1 MPFKVLVV
9 DDELRDLETTKLIL
23 EREADLLVQTTNN
36 PDEAARRIR
45 SEPNGYAVVL
55 LDLKMPGKDGVQLA
69 KQLLAINS
77 HLQIV
82 MNSGDKSR
90 EALKQSYAVG
100 IADFIE
106 KDMDPN
112 EFRSRIRQL
121 CKKFEETVQTF
132 ELANTNDENEEL
144 IRSIA
149 MVGKSQQM
157 ADVAT
162 LVHQVAP
169 KDCNVLIQGESGTGK
184 ELIARAIH
192 KNSLR
197 KQKTFVAINVG
208 AIPENLLESDLFGHE
223 RGAFTGADRAKVGK
237 LKLADGGTVFLD
249 EIGDM
254 KPDLQVKLLRF
265 LQEGEI
271 HPVGSVKTEKIDVRV
286 VAASHVDLEKAVVLG
301 KFREDLFYRLNVV
314 KITVPPLRA
323 RPEDIRPLIA
333 HFQMAF
339 GAERKTI
346 LMKTVRY
353 LERYPWKGNIRELEN
368 EMERLMTIV
377 PANRIEPGHL
387 SSKFFLD
394 HEHQRS
400 GDFDC
405 TYPEFIA
412 HLEEREREYI
422 VANLTKSSS
431 LREAVKQRMKAPL
444 ATIYGR
450 MKKLG
455 IKGGESYE
463 QTI

>member
-1 MPFKVLVV
+1 MPFKILVV

-23 EREADLLVQTTNN
+23 ERETDLLVRTTNN
-36 PDEAARRIR
+36 PDEAIACIR
-45 SEPNGYAVVL
+45 AEPNGHAVVL
-55 LDLKMPGKDGVQLA
+55 LDLKMPGKDGVLLA
-69 KQLLAINS
+69 KQMLAMNP

-90 EALKQSYAVG
+90 EALKMSYAAG
-100 IADFIE
+100 ITDFIE
-106 KDMDPN
+106 KDTDPN
-112 EFRSRIRQL
+112 EFRARIREL
-121 CKKFEETVQTF
+121 CKKFEEAFQTF
-132 ELANTNDENEEL
+132 EHKNANGENESL
-144 IRSIA
+144 IRSIG
-149 MVGKSQQM
+149 MVGKSQEM
-157 ADVAT
+157 AEVAT

-169 KDCNVLIQGESGTGK
+169 KDCNVIIHGESGTGK

-197 KQKTFVAINVG
+197 RHKTFVAINVG

-237 LKLADGGTVFLD
+237 LRLADGGTVFLD

-271 HPVGSVKTEKIDVRV
+271 HPVGSVKTEKVDVRV
-286 VAASHVDLEKAVVLG
+286 VVASHVDLEQAVMLG

-314 KITVPPLRA
+314 KISVPPLRA
-323 RPEDIRPLIA
+323 RPEDIRTLIA
-333 HFQMAF
+333 HFQNVFEAND
-339 GAERKTI
+339 KTI
-346 LMKTVRY
+346 LMKTIRY

-377 PANRIEPGHL
+377 PAKRIEPGHL
-387 SSKFFLD
+387 SGKFFL
-394 HEHQRS
+394 EQEQQRL
-400 GDFDC
+400 GDYDC

-412 HLEEREREYI
+412 HLEEKEREYI
-422 VANLTKSSS
+422 LANLSKSSS
-431 LREAVKQRMKAPL
+431 LRDAVKHRMKAPL

-455 IKGGESYE
+455 IKGGESYG
-463 QTI
+463 QTV